1 MSWGSPLVFLS
12 EPNPIFIS
20 HDMVKRVYRPCS
32 QGFVLKLELLFEDGL
47 RGNDGLKR
55 EIPDPVIADTGIVG
69 GLDTYRG
76 LEFRVQG
83 LGLRV

>member
-1 MSWGSPLVFLS
+1 M
-12 EPNPIFIS
+12 
-20 HDMVKRVYRPCS
+20 
-32 QGFVLKLELLFEDGL
+32 ELLFEDGL
-47 RGNDGLKR
+47 RGNDGCKR

-83 LGLRV
+83 LGFRVYRCEELRLIGFGIGGFGFQLGVRVCAGCRTPHMYVV